1 MTSSYQSTAFDSAA
15 KPVDTFVEQPRVLPR
30 TGAEELA
37 SILETVNPALQK
49 FLSVRAT
56 EGIELDEQR
65 GQELVLNAG
74 QEKLKSIVTAIQKK
88 DGNEAARQLLGSSMF
103 IRRGVEKQLA
113 INLGSTA
120 SSNAELFFNGY
131 TVDKELNDGS
141 IVKVPLSHFS
151 INSSEF
157 QNAVAEYQVN
167 SKKNLNGIRSLYV
180 NNYFIPQQSKA
191 IQNVYAEHIK
201 KNNEYNVQKYEGQLK
216 STILLNFNKI
226 DEIGTELAFSNIQ
239 NSIKEIESYGLTTV
253 VSPKKLLATV
263 NAQANNIFLTYNKNG
278 DNGFDAVVDYL
289 EFVGNLKVGPKQILK
304 DGTTKQSLLKD
315 FYNEDTVKLYTNII
329 NANEKINQQK
339 QFKFQQAEEFTI
351 REMLK
356 RHSFVQINPDTK
368 EVNYEIVQALVKAF
382 PDRFEFIE
390 GLIEEQD
397 ISRDEFYT
405 KFKFDLI
412 KNKYTFD
419 QTFNV
424 LKDFE
429 ESLGVSIT
437 SEDETELEKLFTL
450 AKELEGKDVLSDYR
464 KKIDNVLIES
474 KIILG
479 GEGEFYNSFP
489 KSFYTD
495 DKQLDYIDARDNFNK
510 EILEIFSTTEL
521 EPEYKTLS
529 EQHAAKFKE
538 ARINFL
544 ADVKEINERKGGES
558 IYQQSGIMSEVDKEL
573 DKRKTERGE
582 AFTTVDSST
591 FDVLSKSDAFE
602 KITLDDGRE
611 ALKNKENGQ
620 IYVSDNEVTFDRIE
634 EKNNETKSFKELLNN
649 KNSNMEGG
657 AFSGDSPTTVEV
669 EKGDT
674 LFNLADQFSTTVE
687 AIKKANNLDSDLIIP
702 GQELIMPIINAIG
715 DTVVSKS
722 DLTNR
727 SVLEEIDVTKPFSYN
742 SLYRLALEVGFPPE
756 DAKIMAAIALAESKG
771 DAQIDTVKSGTDP
784 NKKDEFSLGLWQINV
799 IKEYQAERFPL
810 FNIKSP
816 QELYDPLT
824 NAKAAFILYDR
835 RKPEERFNDWSTYT
849 DGTYKDF
856 LPKTN

>member
-1 MTSSYQSTAFDSAA
+1 MTNSFQSTAFQSSTN
-15 KPVDTFVEQPRVLPR
+15 PVDTFVQPVTVQPKS
-30 TGAEELA
+30 GAEELTE
-37 SILETVNPALQK
+37 ILATVNPSLQK
-49 FLSVRAT
+49 FLGTKIGEA
-56 EGIELDEQR
+56 IDLDEAR
-65 GQELVLNAG
+65 GQELVLNAS
-74 QEKLKSIVTAIQKK
+74 QEELKSIVSAVQKK

-103 IRRGVEKQLA
+103 VRRGVEKQLA

-120 SSNAELFFNGY
+120 SSNAKLFFNGY

-141 IVKVPLSHFS
+141 IVKVPLIQFP
-151 INSSEF
+151 INSPEF
-157 QNAVAEYQVN
+157 NNAVAEYQVY
-167 SKKNLNGIRSLYV
+167 SKKNVDGIRPLYV
-180 NNYFIPQQSKA
+180 NDYFIPQQSKA
-191 IQNVYAEHIK
+191 IQDYFAEHIK
-201 KNNEYNVQKYEGQLK
+201 KNNEYNLQIYEGQLK
-216 STILLNFNKI
+216 STMLLNFNKI
-226 DEIGTELAFSNIQ
+226 DEIGTEEAFTNIQ
-239 NSIKEIESYGLTTV
+239 NNIKEIESYGLTTV
-253 VSPKKLLATV
+253 VSPTNLLKTV
-263 NAQANNIFLTYNKNG
+263 NAQASNIFLINNKNG
-278 DNGFDAVVDYL
+278 EDGFGAVDEYL
-289 EFVGNLKVGPKQILK
+289 DFVGNLKVGPEQILK

-339 QFKFQQAEEFTI
+339 QLKFQQAEEFTI
-351 REMLK
+351 KEMIK
-356 RHSFVQINPDTK
+356 RHSFVQVNPDTK
-368 EVNYEIVQALVKAF
+368 EVNYEVVESLVKAF

-412 KNKYTFD
+412 GNKYTFD
-419 QTFNV
+419 QAFNV
-424 LKDFE
+424 LKNFE

-437 SEDETELEKLFTL
+437 GEDETELEKLFTL

-464 KKIDNVLIES
+464 KQIDNVLIES

-479 GEGEFYNSFP
+479 GEGEFYNSFS
-489 KSFYTD
+489 KDFYTSG
-495 DKQLDYIDARDNFNK
+495 KQLDYIDAKDNFDK
-510 EILEIFSTTEL
+510 KILEIFSTTEL
-521 EPEYKTLS
+521 KPGYKTLA
-529 EQHAAKFKE
+529 EQHSTEFKE

-558 IYQQSGIMSEVDKEL
+558 IYQQSGIISEVDKEL
-573 DKRKTERGE
+573 EERKKERGE

-591 FDVLSKSDAFE
+591 FDVLSKSNAFE
-602 KITLDDGRE
+602 KITVDGRK
-611 ALKNKENGQ
+611 AIKNKENGQ
-620 IYVSDNEVTFDRIE
+620 IYVFDNEVTFGSIE
-634 EKNNETKSFKELLNN
+634 NKSNEKKSFKELMN
-649 KNSNMEGG
+649 KKDPSVFADVSEEE
-657 AFSGDSPTTVEV
+657 SPTTVEV
-669 EKGDT
+669 RKGDT
-674 LFNLADQFSTTVE
+674 LFNLADLFSTTIK

-702 GQELIMPIINAIG
+702 GQELIMPIVNAIG
-715 DTVVSKS
+715 DAVVPES
-722 DLTNR
+722 DLKNR
-727 SVLEEIDVTKPFSYN
+727 SVLEEIDVTKPFSYD

-784 NKKDEFSLGLWQINV
+784 NKEGEFSLGLWQINV

>member
-1 MTSSYQSTAFDSAA
+1 MTSSYQSTAFNSSAR
-15 KPVDTFVEQPRVLPR
+15 PVDTFVRQPSVLPR

-37 SILETVNPALQK
+37 SILETVNPALGK
-49 FLSVRAT
+49 FLSAKAT
-56 EGIELDEQR
+56 EGIELDEQK

-103 IRRGVEKQLA
+103 VRRGVEKQIA

-120 SSNAELFFNGY
+120 SSNAKLFFNGY

-141 IVKVPLSHFS
+141 IVKVPLIQFP
-151 INSSEF
+151 INSPEF
-157 QNAVAEYQVN
+157 KNAVAEYQVN

-180 NNYFIPQQSKA
+180 NDYFIPQQSKA
-191 IQNVYAEHIK
+191 IQNYFEEHIK
-201 KNNEYNVQKYEGQLK
+201 KNNEYNVQRYEGQLK

-226 DEIGTELAFSNIQ
+226 DEIGTDVAFSNIQ

-253 VSPKKLLATV
+253 VSPTKLLATV

-278 DNGFDAVVDYL
+278 EDGFEAVSDYL
-289 EFVGNLKVGPKQILK
+289 EFVGNLKVGPEQLLK

-339 QFKFQQAEEFTI
+339 QLKFQQAEEFTI
-351 REMLK
+351 KEMIK
-356 RHSFVQINPDTK
+356 RHSFVQVNPDTK
-368 EVNYEIVQALVKAF
+368 EVNYEVVEALVKAF

-412 KNKYTFD
+412 SNKYTFD
-419 QTFNV
+419 QAFNV
-424 LKDFE
+424 LKNFE

-437 SEDETELEKLFTL
+437 GEDETELEKLFTL

-464 KKIDNVLIES
+464 KQIDNVLIES

-495 DKQLDYIDARDNFNK
+495 DKQLDYVDAKDNFNK
-510 EILEIFSTTEL
+510 KILEIFSTTEL
-521 EPEYKTLS
+521 KPGYKTLP
-529 EQHAAKFKE
+529 EQHAAEFKE

-602 KITLDDGRE
+602 KITVEGRE
-611 ALKNKENGQ
+611 AIKNKENGQ
-620 IYVSDNEVTFDRIE
+620 IYVSDNEVTFKKIND
-634 EKNNETKSFKELLNN
+634 KNNKKKSFKELLNN
-649 KNSNMEGG
+649 NDPSVFADVSEEE
-657 AFSGDSPTTVEV
+657 SPTTVEV
-669 EKGDT
+669 RKGDT
-674 LFNLADQFSTTVE
+674 LFNLADLFSTTVK
-687 AIKKANNLDSDLIIP
+687 AIKEANNLDSDLIIP
-702 GQELIMPIINAIG
+702 GQELIMPIVNAIG
-715 DTVVSKS
+715 DAVVPES

-727 SVLEEIDVTKPFSYN
+727 SVLEEIDVTKTFSYN

-784 NKKDEFSLGLWQINV
+784 NKEGEFSLGLWQINV

-856 LPKTN
+856 LPTTN